1 MRVMVT
7 GASGML
13 GSSLLPVLDDA
24 GHSVSATDIRNL
36 DSRISELDVRRL
48 PDMLRAS
55 EQFKPEIL
63 VHLAAETDLEVCESR
78 VDYAYQENFIGTQN
92 ACVLCRTRDIP
103 LVYISTAGVFDGL
116 KEEPYTELDNPNPIN
131 TYGKSKFEGERIV
144 RQTVPSHY
152 IVRAGWMVGGGERDR
167 KFVSK
172 IIHQIDSGATT
183 LHAVTD
189 RRGTPTYAPAF
200 SKVIERLM
208 RSHVYGTYHLACK
221 GKATRFDVAKRI
233 LSTLGRDDISLKP
246 VTSDYFKQEYFAPRP
261 LSEEMRNYVLELRG
275 ADEMPRWEDAI
286 DEYLK
291 TQFSSFIR

>member
-1 MRVMVT
+1 
-7 GASGML
+7 ML
-13 GSSLLPVLDDA
+13 GSSLLPILDDG
-24 GHSVSATDIRNL
+24 GHSVNATDIRNL
-36 DSRISELDVRRL
+36 DSRTSELDVRRL
-48 PDMLRAS
+48 DDMLSAS
-55 EQFKPEIL
+55 EEFKPEII
-63 VHLAAETDLEVCESR
+63 VHLAAETDLEICESR
-78 VDYAYQENFIGTQN
+78 VDYAYEENFIGTQN

-103 LVYISTAGVFDGL
+103 IVYISTAGVFDGL
-116 KEEPYTELDNPNPIN
+116 KKEPYTELDDPNPIN
-131 TYGKSKFEGERIV
+131 IYGKSKFEGERIV

-200 SKVIERLM
+200 SKVLERLM

-275 ADEMPRWEDAI
+275 ADEMPRWEDAV